1 MLMNPFDLT
10 GRVAIV
16 TGGNGG
22 IGLGMAEGLAAAG
35 AAIVVAARNR
45 EKSLAAV
52 AALKA
57 AGAAVEFIA
66 LDVAD
71 PQSCHDMVQQAVDR
85 FGRLDIL
92 VNNAGM
98 SIRKPPQDYAIAEWR
113 SVLDTNLTG
122 ALSCCQAAYPVMQRQ
137 RGGKII
143 NIASMFAIFGAAYAA
158 AYSASKGALVQLT
171 KSLATAWAPDNIQI
185 NAVLPGWID
194 TELTRDARRQVA
206 GLNERILNRTPAG
219 RWGAPEDMA
228 GIAVF
233 LAAPASDFVTGAAIP
248 VDGGFSVEF

>member
-1 MLMNPFDLT
+1 MNPFDLT
-10 GRVAIV
+10 GRVAVV

-52 AALKA
+52 ASLRA
-57 AGAAVEFIA
+57 AGAAAEFVA
-66 LDVAD
+66 FDVAE
-71 PQSCHDMVQQAVDR
+71 PQSCHEMVRQAVER

-98 SIRKPPQDYAIAEWR
+98 SIRKPPQDYAITEWR
-113 SVLDTNLTG
+113 AVLDTNLTG
-122 ALSCCQAAYPVMQRQ
+122 ALACCQAAYPVMQRQ

-143 NIASMFAIFGAAYAA
+143 NIGSMFSIFGAAYAA

-171 KSLATAWAPDNIQI
+171 KSLATAWASDNIQI

-194 TELTRDARRQVA
+194 TELTQDARRQVN
-206 GLNERILNRTPAG
+206 GLHERILHRTPAG
-219 RWGAPEDMA
+219 RWGTPQDMA